1 MTQTITPQIHV
12 IPDPDSVSAVFFFG
26 FPASQFTRELI
37 EIHGCSP
44 APGGYHYRHSG
55 RVLGGESGTPFVL
68 VIRAGPGTLIE
79 MTPSKCDL
87 NYACP
92 IRLQVR
98 NDWKLEQPF
107 TQQTP
112 QISPSIAMSLQ
123 NCRDHNTT
131 PMTLADDDLVAIFAD
146 MTLPTWL
153 REVLDSQLVYWDKHH
168 AETYYQFTPWPVRGQ
183 EFERCVKAAPYWA
196 LARWKTELYPH
207 QRNYCM
213 RRSPA
218 AAVAFCLEH
227 IPPGQ
232 RPQLLASNP

>member
-44 APGGYHYRHSG
+44 APGGTHYRHSG
-55 RVLGGESGTPFVL
+55 RVLGGDSNSPFVL
-68 VIRAGPGTLIE
+68 IVRAGPGSMIELSTCEKTLNFAF
-79 MTPSKCDL
+79 PL
-87 NYACP
+87 
-92 IRLQVR
+92 RLQVGQDLTIEPAMTR
-98 NDWKLEQPF
+98 SR
-107 TQQTP
+107 
-112 QISPSIAMSLQ
+112 ISVHRSVAMTLLST
-123 NCRDHNTT
+123 RDHNPTQ
-131 PMTLADDDLVAIFAD
+131 MTLADDDLLAIFAD

-168 AETYYQFTPWPVRGQ
+168 TETYYQFTPWPVRGQ